1 MRLLPA
7 FCFLFAICAGAADVA
22 TRRIEKEVRRELV
35 MLPYYGI
42 FDDLAF
48 RIDGERVELLGA
60 VTRPALKADAERA
73 VKHIEGVGIVDNKI
87 ELLPLSPQDDRIRL
101 AAYRAIYGHT
111 ALNRYALQA
120 VPSIHILVKNGH
132 LTLRGVVD
140 GPADRNI
147 AGLQANTVAGVFSVT
162 NDLQVDRSR

>member
-1 MRLLPA
+1 
-7 FCFLFAICAGAADVA
+7 
-22 TRRIEKEVRRELV
+22 

-48 RIDGERVELLGA
+48 RVDGRTVELLGA

-87 ELLPLSPQDDRIRL
+87 ELLPLSPQDDGIRL